1 MEQGDIFE
9 VRNLVKRREQ
19 AGVAFELHVP
29 SLTIGQGRFVGIV
42 GPSGCGKSTLVDLL
56 ALISKPTNVERFF
69 FHVSDGYDIAD
80 CWARDDEAT
89 LAALRRQ
96 HLGYV
101 LQTGGLFP
109 FLSVQS
115 NLELPFLVNDE
126 PIDSSRIRDQA
137 ERLHIEDILDKKP
150 QYLSGGQRQRVALLR
165 AIVRRNALI
174 LADEPTAA
182 VDHERAVLIV
192 EELSQLAKSAGATV
206 LMITHDQGLLSNVA
220 DEIIQF
226 STTYPSED
234 LTVSTTMVVAS
245 PLENTRNGDAAA

>member
-1 MEQGDIFE
+1 MEQGDILE

-19 AGVAFELHVP
+19 AGVAFELRVP
-29 SLTIGQGRFVGIV
+29 SLTIGQGKFVGIV

-56 ALISKPTNVERFF
+56 ALISKPTRVERFC
-69 FHVSDGYDIAD
+69 FHVSEGYDIAD
-80 CWARDDEAT
+80 YWTRDDEAA

-96 HLGYV
+96 NLGYV

-115 NLELPFLVNDE
+115 NLELPFLINDE
-126 PIDSSRIRDQA
+126 PIDSARIRDLA
-137 ERLHIEDILDKKP
+137 ERLHIEGILDKKP

-182 VDHERAVLIV
+182 VDRERAVLIV
-192 EELSQLAKSAGATV
+192 EELGQLAKSAGATV
-206 LMITHDQGLLSNVA
+206 LMITHDKGLLSDIA

-226 STTYPSED
+226 STTYPSEA
-234 LTVSTTMVVAS
+234 LTVSTTMMVTH
-245 PLENTRNGDAAA
+245 LENTRDGDAAA